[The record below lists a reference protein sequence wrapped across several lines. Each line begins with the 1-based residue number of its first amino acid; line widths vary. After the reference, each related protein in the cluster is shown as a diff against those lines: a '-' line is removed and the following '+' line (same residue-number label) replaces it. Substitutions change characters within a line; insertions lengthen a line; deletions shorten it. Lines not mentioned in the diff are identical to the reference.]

1 MLHSYTGFNLVE
13 YTIILQV
20 SHLNMSVLKTAQF
33 DVVV

>member
-13 YTIILQV
+13 YTIIIASFTSKYV
-20 SHLNMSVLKTAQF
+20 HTQF